1 MSDGSRLVLLGAA
14 GLALVVAVGVT
25 LGQLFPPTPAAR
37 PATPSIGARSASS
50 PGLPATGP
58 RGTATGTAQP
68 EPGSVL
74 GDGIVA
80 LPQTF
85 VLDVD
90 EGRLGADGDLW
101 FDAVTD
107 ADLYLVPVAG
117 AALRLA
123 GAGPTGYAGCTA
135 MFAAPDM
142 MGLVGRLDRLPVDT
156 IALSA
161 LTSASRLCV
170 MTAAGH
176 VAELWFADT
185 PDLATSPTTLIFYF
199 ETWEGPAG

>member
-1 MSDGSRLVLLGAA
+1 MSDGSRLVLVGAA

-25 LGQLFPPTPAAR
+25 LGQLFPRTPAAT
-37 PATPSIGARSASS
+37 PATPSTRALAASS
-50 PGLPATGP
+50 PSLPATGP
-58 RGTATGTAQP
+58 DGTATATARP

-74 GDGIVA
+74 GNGIVA

-107 ADLYLVPVAG
+107 AERYLVPVAG
-117 AALRLA
+117 ATLRLA
-123 GAGPTGYAGCTA
+123 GAGPSGYGGCTA

-142 MGLVGRLDRLPVDT
+142 MGLIGRLDRLPVDT
-156 IALSA
+156 IALST

-185 PDLATSPTTLIFYF
+185 PDLAASPTTLVFYYL
-199 ETWEGPAG
+199 TYEGPAG

>member
-1 MSDGSRLVLLGAA
+1 M
-14 GLALVVAVGVT
+14 VAVGVT
-25 LGQLFPPTPAAR
+25 LGQLFPPTPATR
-37 PATPSIGARSASS
+37 PATSSIRALAASS
-50 PGLPATGP
+50 PSPPATGP
-58 RGTATGTAQP
+58 GGTVTATARP

-74 GDGIVA
+74 GDGLVA
-80 LPQTF
+80 LPQMF

-101 FDAVTD
+101 FVAVTS
-107 ADLYLVPVAG
+107 ADRYLVPVAG

-123 GAGPTGYAGCTA
+123 GAGPSGYAGCTA

-142 MGLVGRLDRLPVDT
+142 MGLIGRLDRLPVGT
-156 IALSA
+156 IPLSW

-185 PDLATSPTTLIFYF
+185 PDLAASPTTLVFYYQ
-199 ETWEGPAG
+199 TWEGPAG